1 MGEVARWL
9 QAKPG
14 AAGSEGVPT
23 FQRKVGISEYL
34 RSKYSD
40 SPRPS
45 GTPLINEGGKIG
57 SSLPV
62 CNCAAEAAQFF
73 LLYNRPFFLYNVI
86 RDIMSRIF
94 PMVVFL

>member
-1 MGEVARWL
+1 MGEVARWIR
-9 QAKPG
+9 AKPG

-45 GTPLINEGGKIG
+45 GTPLINAGGKMRAMRYK
-57 SSLPV
+57 
-62 CNCAAEAAQFF
+62 NA
-73 LLYNRPFFLYNVI
+73 RTI
-86 RDIMSRIF
+86 RCGHGGF
-94 PMVVFL
+94 T

>member
-1 MGEVARWL
+1 MTVPQYHLTVFAQVRRIRKK
-9 QAKPG
+9 QPG

-45 GTPLINEGGKIG
+45 GTPLINEGGKIWG
-57 SSLPV
+57 SLT
-62 CNCAAEAAQFF
+62 
-73 LLYNRPFFLYNVI
+73 
-86 RDIMSRIF
+86 D
-94 PMVVFL
+94 